1 MGFRFRK
8 SIKIAPGVKLN
19 LGKKSTGISVGNKFG
34 GVSINTK
41 TGVTTRVSAPGTG
54 MSYTSRIGGKHKR
67 KNASSSVAERAHIQ
81 KPYKPFYK
89 RAWYIVLTIVLLL
102 GGFGCIPSNIGAA
115 VCGLLIAAALIAGAI
130 CSALKH

>member
-54 MSYTSRIGGKHKR
+54 MSLHLPHRWKAQEKKR
-67 KNASSSVAERAHIQ
+67 
-81 KPYKPFYK
+81 P
-89 RAWYIVLTIVLLL
+89 L
-102 GGFGCIPSNIGAA
+102 FGC
-115 VCGLLIAAALIAGAI
+115 
-130 CSALKH
+130 

>member
-1 MGFRFRK
+1 MGFHFRK

-67 KNASSSVAERAHIQ
+67 KNAISSVAERATIQ

-89 RAWYIVLTIVLLL
+89 RAWYIVLTIAFLL

>member
-41 TGVTTRVSAPGTG
+41 NGITTRVSAPGTG

-67 KNASSSVAERAHIQ
+67 KSPRSSVAEHDPIQ
-81 KPYKPFYK
+81 KPYKHFYK

>member
-1 MGFRFRK
+1 MGLRFRK

-67 KNASSSVAERAHIQ
+67 KSARSSVSEHAPIQ

-89 RAWYIVLTIVLLL
+89 RAWYIVLTIVFLL

>member
-67 KNASSSVAERAHIQ
+67 KSARSSVAEHAPIQ
-81 KPYKPFYK
+81 TPYKPFYK